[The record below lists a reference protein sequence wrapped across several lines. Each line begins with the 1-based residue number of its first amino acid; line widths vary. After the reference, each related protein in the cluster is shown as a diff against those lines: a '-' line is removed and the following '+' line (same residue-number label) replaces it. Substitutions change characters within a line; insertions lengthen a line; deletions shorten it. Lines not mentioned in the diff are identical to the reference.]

1 MSSLG
6 CMMSSTLV
14 LTKSTIPVSIFFS
27 SLLWFCVISRASDS
41 SSIEM
46 FVWLFAARRLNRS
59 PSLTSIHDSGLKADL
74 TPSSG
79 TAMILAKRR
88 GKCDAVTF
96 GMISPNSRRMKVT
109 STVLNAKFHPA
120 EVNVTRESMML
131 FERMTMMILTRL
143 LSINI
148 VASV

>member
-1 MSSLG
+1 
-6 CMMSSTLV
+6 
-14 LTKSTIPVSIFFS
+14 
-27 SLLWFCVISRASDS
+27 
-41 SSIEM
+41 
-46 FVWLFAARRLNRS
+46 
-59 PSLTSIHDSGLKADL
+59 
-74 TPSSG
+74 
-79 TAMILAKRR
+79 
-88 GKCDAVTF
+88 
-96 GMISPNSRRMKVT
+96 MKVT

>member
-1 MSSLG
+1 
-6 CMMSSTLV
+6 
-14 LTKSTIPVSIFFS
+14 
-27 SLLWFCVISRASDS
+27 
-41 SSIEM
+41 M